1 MTLCEHF
8 LKEQSMYQQ
17 DQAQASRQAQDRKFT
32 QRHNHLPPHIHA
44 SIQADIPIR
53 SKTEGLHNFM
63 EKDGTGDLGRG
74 EGFYGIWG
82 RPAPGNQEI
91 QFKRGKF

>member
-17 DQAQASRQAQDRKFT
+17 DQAQARRQAQDRKFT
-32 QRHNHLPPHIHA
+32 QRHNHLPPHIHP
-44 SIQADIPIR
+44 SIQADTPTR

-63 EKDGTGDLGRG
+63 EKDGADDLGRG

-82 RPAPGNQEI
+82 RTAPGDQEI